1 MRSVNNCKWLLGYE
15 LCGFVVNFIKVWLY
29 LIHHCHP
36 GVTEMRACP
45 LQSPWKG
52 KILVGRRRS
61 SGPGEIFSDKD
72 NIFDKDKDNMLGK
85 YKDNILDKNM
95 DNILDKIKGI
105 LLKFDSR
112 T

>member
-1 MRSVNNCKWLLGYE
+1 
-15 LCGFVVNFIKVWLY
+15 
-29 LIHHCHP
+29 
-36 GVTEMRACP
+36 MRACP

-72 NIFDKDKDNMLGK
+72 NIFDKDKDNILGK

>member
-1 MRSVNNCKWLLGYE
+1 
-15 LCGFVVNFIKVWLY
+15 
-29 LIHHCHP
+29 
-36 GVTEMRACP
+36 MRACP

-72 NIFDKDKDNMLGK
+72 NIFDKDKDNV
-85 YKDNILDKNM
+85 LDKYM
-95 DNILDKIKGI
+95 DNILDKIKDI